1 MGSGGARGAL
11 GARFGTRGRVD
22 RARVARDGTTP
33 RVARGVGSPAQF
45 DKLRVRRHAPGR
57 GTTTRGGRGTATART
72 CPFSKSI
79 DVCSSS
85 ITRPLR
91 VTEGAG
97 ARWSMMCSAPSH
109 LYTSGW
115 TSMVA
120 ADPAI
125 SQKRTEADCRH
136 ATARGSNAPT
146 RDCGNL
152 GFALETRCA
161 SCRKGRARVHCAPL
175 ARDHPPHVSGIIAH
189 ACRPVTS
196 AAGGP
201 RLTDDLPSGNFFPSQ
216 PLSSDDDASRTRVD
230 FA

>member
-1 MGSGGARGAL
+1 MGRGASR
-11 GARFGTRGRVD
+11 GVRGSARSARARFGTRERVD
-22 RARVARDGTTP
+22 RARVARDGATR
-33 RVARGVGSPAQF
+33 RVTRGVGSPAQF

-57 GTTTRGGRGTATART
+57 GTTRGGRGTAAART

-79 DVCSSS
+79 DVRSSS

-120 ADPAI
+120 ADPAV

-161 SCRKGRARVHCAPL
+161 SCRTGRARVHCAPL

-196 AAGGP
+196 AAARGRG
-201 RLTDDLPSGNFFPSQ
+201 
-216 PLSSDDDASRTRVD
+216 
-230 FA
+230 